1 MIKINLLP
9 RKKRERKSTNLESYV
24 LLGTVAFSL
33 ALVSGVYL
41 KNAKDITTLRNEIS
55 SVKQQSRALEGVR
68 KEFLSLERDKKEVA
82 SKLAVIQRISEGR
95 TIAPKMLYDL
105 SSIVKD
111 NLWLR
116 RLRKDEAK
124 VEIEGRSADNE
135 SICDFVERLAKLPY
149 MKNVELRSVEDVNE
163 AGILVKK
170 FIVEGSVAT

>member
-9 RKKRERKSTNLESYV
+9 RKKRERKRTNLESYV

-33 ALVSGVYL
+33 ALVSSAYL
-41 KNAKDITTLRNEIS
+41 INAKDIRSLHNEIS

-68 KEFLSLERDKKEVA
+68 MEFSSLERDKKEVA
-82 SKLAVIQRISEGR
+82 SKLAVIQRINEGR
-95 TIAPKMLYDL
+95 AIAPKMLYDL

-116 RLRKDEAK
+116 RLRKDDAK
-124 VEIEGRSADNE
+124 LEIEGRSADNE
-135 SICDFVERLAKLPY
+135 SICDFVERLSRLPY
-149 MKNVELRSVEDVNE
+149 MKNIELRSVEDVNE